1 MSVGSATVAA
11 GLTPPSSSTPTVLVA
26 RRLLPAGMELLA
38 GRCAIRDG
46 GLDLG
51 REELLELAR
60 GVDAIVADPTVVID
74 EAVLDA
80 AGPQLRVVANF
91 AVGYDNV
98 DLDACRRRG
107 VAVTN
112 TPDVLTNA
120 TAELA
125 LALTLAAARRM
136 TEAEADLRG
145 GRWRG
150 WDPGAYLGL
159 ELTGA
164 TFGVVGLGRIGR
176 RYAELVAGF
185 AGRGPLR
192 QPHPQGGGR
201 ARAGRPAGDAGGDAS
216 AAPTWSASTCRP
228 ASETTGLVG
237 PRELSAMKTDGDP
250 RQHVA
255 RARWSTRGRWP
266 GPCATARSAGAGLDV
281 YEHEPDV
288 PSELLEAPRC
298 VSCCPT
304 SAPPPRERATAWLA
318 WSRRTSSPCSTGE
331 EPPNR
336 VVVMV

>member
-1 MSVGSATVAA
+1 
-11 GLTPPSSSTPTVLVA
+11 
-26 RRLLPAGMELLA
+26 MELLA
-38 GRCAIRDG
+38 GRCAIREG

-51 REELLELAR
+51 REELLELAH

-112 TPDVLTNA
+112 TPDVLTHA

-136 TEAEADLRG
+136 TEAEADLRA

-185 AGRGPLR
+185 AGEVLYVSRTRKEDAERELGVR
-192 QPHPQGGGR
+192 QVALDEIFRR
-201 ARAGRPAGDAGGDAS
+201 ADVVSLHLPATG
-216 AAPTWSASTCRP
+216 
-228 ASETTGLVG
+228 ETTGLVG
-237 PRELSAMKTDGDP
+237 ARELSAMKPEAILVNTSRGLLVDS
-250 RQHVA
+250 RALA
-255 RARWSTRGRWP
+255 RALRDGEI
-266 GPCATARSAGAGLDV
+266 AGAGLDV
-281 YEHEPDV
+281 YEQEPEV

-298 VSCCPT
+298 VLLPHIG
-304 SAPPPRERATAWLA
+304 SATTRSRDGMARLVAESVLA
-318 WSRRTSSPCSTGE
+318 VLDGE

-336 VVVMV
+336 VA